1 MSNNGPAVDLADGL
15 ACKLTDLGF
24 AATRSHYPIIRTD
37 DVESVKIFVIPGGN
51 KAEIKTRTTN
61 AHDVVAAIMV
71 VKNLK
76 NPEDASEFDGVA
88 QTVEAIKRLWEN
100 PHQTESLGEN
110 AGALRHAPIDGLTW
124 KGQIRNEPLFE
135 QEKLYEH
142 NQLVSIIQ
150 LTYHGTR

>member
-1 MSNNGPAVDLADGL
+1 MSDNGPAVDLADGL

-37 DVESVKIFVIPGGN
+37 DVESLKIFVIPGGN

-61 AHDVVAAIMV
+61 AHEVVAAIMV

-76 NPEDASEFDGVA
+76 DPEDASEFDGVA
-88 QTVEAIKRLWEN
+88 QTVEAIKLLWEN
-100 PHQTESLGEN
+100 PELGGT
-110 AGALRHAPIDGLTW
+110 AGTLRRELIAGLAW
-124 KGQIRNEPLFE
+124 KGKISNEPLFE
-135 QEKLYEH
+135 QEKLYVH